1 MIDPKKISDAEI
13 QAVAFFVHG
22 SVCFLSLSPMLLTNK
37 QVKVRLEGKSYAWK
51 GSVMG
56 PSGKKHKNKV
66 RVVIEGKEYN
76 VSPENVWLMKLKKT
90 YKGGKGEVVPSPRYS
105 GDARSDPEA
114 RRHNGDYLA
123 LTPQPPQVVRTAT
136 FNRMNFTNTFI
147 TCAKGSVVYARGRK
161 TEKAATQNAANEHM
175 MGGGGLDGAI
185 SGRGGEGL
193 HRARSRLPFVA
204 PNVRCETG
212 DAVITPS
219 GDFKNQKVGHIIH
232 AVGPNFH
239 LLMDNNHGMI
249 LLLKATLATMRIAK
263 EADIQELFMGIVSG
277 GIFRASVPLKTIVQ
291 IILMAVISSTYVG
304 LKEVMITGFSDE
316 EVTCIQETIREFSTP
331 NGFKNFMD
339 TMSTDFIEAIYRPL

>member
-1 MIDPKKISDAEI
+1 
-13 QAVAFFVHG
+13 
-22 SVCFLSLSPMLLTNK
+22 
-37 QVKVRLEGKSYAWK
+37 
-51 GSVMG
+51 
-56 PSGKKHKNKV
+56 
-66 RVVIEGKEYN
+66 
-76 VSPENVWLMKLKKT
+76 
-90 YKGGKGEVVPSPRYS
+90 VVPSPRYS

-136 FNRMNFTNTFI
+136 FNRMKFTNTFI

-239 LLMDNNHGMI
+239 LLMDNNHGMM

-331 NGFKNFMD
+331 NGFKNFLD